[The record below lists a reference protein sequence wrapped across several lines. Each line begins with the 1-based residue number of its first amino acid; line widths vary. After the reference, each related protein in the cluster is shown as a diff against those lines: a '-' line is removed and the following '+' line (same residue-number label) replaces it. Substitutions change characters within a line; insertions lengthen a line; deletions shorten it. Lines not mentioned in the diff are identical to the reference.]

1 MPCATVQVE
10 LLSVKTC
17 VQRRKVF
24 AAGRDGWQ
32 VSGVVTLFRVTMS
45 SQPHPELA
53 LACQC

>member
-10 LLSVKTC
+10 LLSAKTC